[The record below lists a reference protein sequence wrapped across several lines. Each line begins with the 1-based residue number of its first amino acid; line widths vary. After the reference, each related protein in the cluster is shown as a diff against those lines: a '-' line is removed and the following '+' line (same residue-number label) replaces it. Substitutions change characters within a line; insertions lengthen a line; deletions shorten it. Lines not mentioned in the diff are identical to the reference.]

1 MAEQD
6 GITIKKSE
14 SFDEWYVQVMLK
26 PGLVDYS
33 AVSGCM
39 ILRPDAYFIWEQ
51 IQQFTDKEFKKI
63 GIQNVYFPLFIPE
76 KFLVKE
82 KEHMEGFSP
91 EVAWVTEAG
100 NSKLDERLAIR
111 PTSETIIYPSFSK
124 WIRSWRDLPMRYNLW
139 NNVVRWEFKHPVPL
153 LRGREFLW
161 NEGHTIFATDKEA
174 LAEEWEILGA
184 YRKTTEELLALPGIM
199 GRKTDKEKFAG
210 AVFTSAIEH
219 LLPDGKAIQGPD
231 FHYDGQN
238 FSKAFDITFLDKEK
252 KKQYAYQNTW
262 AISTREIG
270 VMIAVHGDDKG
281 LILPPKAAPV
291 QVVIVPIYDSK
302 NKEKILDEARKL
314 EKKIKAE
321 FRTKLDDREEFS
333 PGWKYNE
340 WELKGVPVRI
350 EIGPKDV
357 KNKQAVLVRR
367 DTGKKQVVKVSK
379 IIPEIKSLMDK
390 IQKNIFERAND
401 FLKKNT
407 HKAKTYDEL
416 KSVLKTKGGIV
427 QACWCGER
435 TCEDKLKDDTGAK
448 IINIP
453 FKQEKL
459 FSECIVCGKKAKV
472 IANIAKSY

>member
-1 MAEQD
+1 
-6 GITIKKSE
+6 
-14 SFDEWYVQVMLK
+14 
-26 PGLVDYS
+26 
-33 AVSGCM
+33 
-39 ILRPDAYFIWEQ
+39 
-51 IQQFTDKEFKKI
+51 
-63 GIQNVYFPLFIPE
+63 
-76 KFLVKE
+76 
-82 KEHMEGFSP
+82 
-91 EVAWVTEAG
+91 
-100 NSKLDERLAIR
+100 
-111 PTSETIIYPSFSK
+111 
-124 WIRSWRDLPMRYNLW
+124 
-139 NNVVRWEFKHPVPL
+139 
-153 LRGREFLW
+153 
-161 NEGHTIFATDKEA
+161 
-174 LAEEWEILGA
+174 
-184 YRKTTEELLALPGIM
+184 
-199 GRKTDKEKFAG
+199 
-210 AVFTSAIEH
+210 